1 MSKFTESRQRRVV
14 ITGLGVVS
22 AIGIGKDAY
31 WDSLQIGRSGIKRIT
46 SFDTSSYACQIAGE
60 IDNFDPIDFMPAQ
73 VARRI
78 DRFAQL
84 AVAAA
89 RLAVSDGQFRI
100 CNANSGELGV
110 ILGTSV
116 GTLCYAEQQIAL
128 FYEKGVSRI
137 NPFFA
142 TSVIPSS
149 ALTQITLNL
158 GIRGPS
164 RTITVAC
171 ASGTAAVGEAFQR
184 IKNGELNI
192 ILAGGSE
199 APITPLVVSTLS
211 SIQLLSVIN
220 DSPQTSYRPF
230 SKNAA
235 GFVLGEGAAIL
246 VVEELE
252 HALKRNAPIY
262 AEVVGFGASSDAYH
276 VMTFAPGF
284 EQPVAAIRTA
294 LDEAGMQP
302 EELDYI
308 NPHGI
313 AVPDNDRGE
322 TMIFKKAL
330 GDAAAKISLS
340 ATKPLTGHTLGAGGA
355 LELVA
360 CCMMLRHEFLHPT
373 INLLEPDPLCDLD
386 FIPNQGRLRKIDAML
401 TVSFGFGGYNAAC
414 VIRRYAG

>member
-1 MSKFTESRQRRVV
+1 MSLHTDNRRKRVV
-14 ITGLGVVS
+14 ITGLGIVS
-22 AIGIGKDAY
+22 AIGIGKEAY
-31 WDSLQIGRSGIKRIT
+31 WDSLRAARSGIRKIT
-46 SFDTSSYACQIAGE
+46 SFDVSSYPCQIAGE
-60 IDNFDPIDFMPAQ
+60 IEGFDPIDFMPTQ

-89 RLAVSDGQFRI
+89 RLAVGDGYVRTYDSK
-100 CNANSGELGV
+100 SGELGV

-128 FYEKGVSRI
+128 FYEKGVNRI

-158 GIRGPS
+158 GIHGPS
-164 RTITVAC
+164 HTINVAC

-184 IKNGELNI
+184 IRNGELKI

-199 APITPLVVSTLS
+199 APITPLVISTLS
-211 SIQLLSVIN
+211 SVQLLSVAN
-220 DSPQTSYRPF
+220 GSPQTSYRPF
-230 SKNAA
+230 SKNAS

-252 HALKRNAPIY
+252 HALKRNAHIY
-262 AEVVGFGASSDAYH
+262 AEIMGFGMSSDAYH
-276 VMTFAPGF
+276 VMSFAPGF
-284 EQPVAAIRTA
+284 EHPVAAIHAA
-294 LDEAGMQP
+294 LEASGVHP
-302 EELDYI
+302 EHLDYI

-313 AVPDNDRGE
+313 AVPDNDRSE
-322 TMIFKKAL
+322 TAIFKMAL
-330 GDAAAKISLS
+330 GDAAAKVSIS

-360 CCMMLRHEFLHPT
+360 CCMMLQNEYLHPT

-386 FIPNQGRLRKIDAML
+386 FIPNNGRARKVDNML
-401 TVSFGFGGYNAAC
+401 SVSFGFGGYNAAC
-414 VIRRYAG
+414 VIRRYAE